1 LRRSARQ
8 SAFFGAP
15 NPSHFTT
22 SLLAPANII
31 LGTVY
36 ACVLNTRAS
45 FYRFGIEKRCYSVAW
60 VLQLIVI
67 AVVVY
72 EVKECTYA

>member
-1 LRRSARQ
+1 MPVFS
-8 SAFFGAP
+8 
-15 NPSHFTT
+15 
-22 SLLAPANII
+22 
-31 LGTVY
+31 
-36 ACVLNTRAS
+36 VLNRRAS
-45 FYRFGIEKRCYSVAW
+45 FYRFGTEKRCYSVAW